1 MPSFSSSVIAAI
13 RRPIC
18 PLLTES
24 VSRPTIAG
32 PGNAAAAGDGTAVA
46 KQVTAAATTTMTA
59 RWLPREWIRMTSS
72 LPGNGVEPLDRDRP
86 RGFGVG
92 PRSGQPTGSRAR
104 SGTFPDDASDL
115 RWLDTRA
122 TRQSGYRHHP
132 APHGHRKPMHPR
144 WFLRPAQILRPTGRS
159 RDASIGRLSCSRC
172 RLNHHRATSRL
183 EVAFKAGMSATGC
196 VSSPLAFSVNSGACT
211 TVPSLPRF
219 SAAPPPDLSA
229 GLRLGFHI
237 WVSMLSTLPL
247 YAFRLR

>member
-1 MPSFSSSVIAAI
+1 MNPTPIRRSVCGGGETPSGQPLTMPSFSSSVIAAI

-144 WFLRPAQILRPTGRS
+144 WFLRPPQILRPTGRS
-159 RDASIGRLSCSRC
+159 RDASLDSLGGFARGEGSAHRVSADHALAVVSGQSVAPWFGVGG
-172 RLNHHRATSRL
+172 LNPGGH
-183 EVAFKAGMSATGC
+183 
-196 VSSPLAFSVNSGACT
+196 
-211 TVPSLPRF
+211 TVRPSDRQFLGSWLPDR
-219 SAAPPPDLSA
+219 
-229 GLRLGFHI
+229 
-237 WVSMLSTLPL
+237 
-247 YAFRLR
+247 